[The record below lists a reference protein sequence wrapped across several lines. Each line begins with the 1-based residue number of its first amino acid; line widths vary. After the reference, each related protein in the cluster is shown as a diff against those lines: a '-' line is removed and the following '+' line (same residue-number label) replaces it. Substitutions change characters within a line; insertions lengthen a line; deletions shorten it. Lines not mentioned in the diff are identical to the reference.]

1 MLLKNRKAN
10 LILNS
15 VISNIVLIS
24 FSLLVAIPF
33 LWMVTTSVKTIAE
46 VWIFPPKWIAD
57 KLMWQNYP
65 NVFTSAPMVRYI
77 FNTLFVATSVVIIQ
91 QFFIIS
97 AAYSF
102 SVLKYKGRDALFF
115 IIIATLMVPYQMT
128 FLPVYLMLAKLGWID
143 TFYALIVPFFTSAFG
158 IFLVRQAFKTIPKDL
173 IDAAR
178 IDGAGHIS
186 RIRNV
191 MIPNAYPTLVTF
203 ALFSFI
209 YHYNDYF
216 WPMIVTNTK
225 SVRTIALGLARFVG
239 AEGGSTD
246 WPLIMAGNTVAILP
260 LLIVFLLTQK
270 YLIQGFATSGLKG

>member
-1 MLLKNRKAN
+1 MMLKNRKAN

-15 VISNIVLIS
+15 AVSNIILIL
-24 FSLLVAIPF
+24 FGLLVAVPF
-33 LWMVTTSVKTIAE
+33 IWMVTTSLKSLAE
-46 VWIFPPKWIAD
+46 VWVFPPKWIPD
-57 KLMWQNYP
+57 KLIWKNYV

-77 FNTLFVATSVVIIQ
+77 FNTLFVASAVVIVQ

-115 IIIATLMVPYQMT
+115 IIVATLMVPYQMT
-128 FLPVYLMLAKLGWID
+128 FLPVYLILAKLRWID
-143 TFYALIVPFFTSAFG
+143 TYYALIVPFFTSAFG
-158 IFLVRQAFKTIPKDL
+158 IFLVRQSFKTIPRDL
-173 IDAAR
+173 LDAAR

-186 RIRNV
+186 RIWNV

-216 WPMIVTNTK
+216 WPLIVTNTK
-225 SVRTIALGLARFVG
+225 SVRTISLGLSKFV
-239 AEGGSTD
+239 AAQGGSTD
-246 WPLIMAGNTVAILP
+246 WPLIMAGNTVAVIP
-260 LLIVFLLTQK
+260 LLIVFLFTQK